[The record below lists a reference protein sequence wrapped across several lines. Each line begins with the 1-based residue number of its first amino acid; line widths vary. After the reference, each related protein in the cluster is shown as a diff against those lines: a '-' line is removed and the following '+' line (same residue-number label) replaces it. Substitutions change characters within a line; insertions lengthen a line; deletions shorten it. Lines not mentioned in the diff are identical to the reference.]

1 MKRALLIAGGTVGGL
16 GAVLAITPPQLTSTT
31 STSSLTGS
39 LGGTPS
45 GGNVATAPATQ
56 AATAQAATA
65 QAATPAATKAA
76 PQSKATK
83 MAAAATKS
91 AAATTS
97 AIASATAQATPSATP
112 TATPIPTPAKT
123 AAAAAPAPATG
134 GYSGTV
140 SGASFQARNY
150 GNLTATVTFSNGQI
164 SHVSAS
170 QSPSSWSQN
179 SLSTLIPYVT
189 SGKITVDQ
197 IKQYAA
203 EQLPCAIANSCRS
216 QASFSATAFWESV
229 KSAISKAGL

>member
-16 GAVLAITPPQLTSTT
+16 GAVLAITPPQITSATSTG
-31 STSSLTGS
+31 SLTGS

-56 AATAQAATA
+56 AAT
-65 QAATPAATKAA
+65 PAATKAA
-76 PQSKATK
+76 PKSKATK
-83 MAAAATKS
+83 KSSGGAAASASASASAPAAQTQS
-91 AAATTS
+91 AA
-97 AIASATAQATPSATP
+97 P
-112 TATPIPTPAKT
+112 TPTPAKT
-123 AAAAAPAPATG
+123 TAAPAATG

-150 GNLTATVTFSNGQI
+150 GTLSATVTFKDGKIEN
-164 SHVSAS
+164 VSAS

-179 SLSTLIPYVT
+179 SLSALIPYVS

-203 EQLPCAIANSCRS
+203 EQLPCAIGNSCRS
-216 QASFSATAFWESV
+216 QASFSATAFWQSV